1 MTTIDPR
8 GPDDDMGDDEQETDT
23 ALYER
28 YIEDPPKDLE
38 IKDEDDGEV
47 GIEEWLP
54 METRPGDARKQ
65 AEQADDRPAEEAA
78 EHLSRRDR
86 Y

>member
-1 MTTIDPR
+1 
-8 GPDDDMGDDEQETDT
+8 MGDDEQETDT

-28 YIEDPPKDLE
+28 YIEDPPSDLE
-38 IKDEDDGEV
+38 IKADDDGVV

-54 METRPGDARKQ
+54 QETRPGDARKE
-65 AEQADDRPAEEAA
+65 AEEADDRPAEEAA

>member
-1 MTTIDPR
+1 MSILSNDP
-8 GPDDDMGDDEQETDT
+8 DDMGDDEQETET

-28 YIEDPPKDLE
+28 NIEDPPSELIIDT
-38 IKDEDDGEV
+38 DDDGVV

-54 METRPGDARKQ
+54 METRPGDARKE
-65 AEQADDRPAEEAA
+65 AEETDDRSAEEAA
-78 EHLSRRDR
+78 EHVSRRDT